1 MFFLDTGIEGI
12 EPVEYTRYRRYR
24 GIVRRRYRR
33 YRSYQRYRRYC
44 LIQEFLNYSKL
55 FRFVSCLCHYF
66 ILRTD
71 KLNKYGSSIAN
82 TVVILVSERREWNM
96 NLKNVKHL
104 TEKKRVLFCSVKL
117 VLFFSS
123 SFRLFNKSLYSNPH
137 SLNYMFLMPAQLP
150 S

>member
-1 MFFLDTGIEGI
+1 MIVLTGASGGIGLEILEKLSTLDDVLALHNASN
-12 EPVEYTRYRRYR
+12 P
-24 GIVRRRYRR
+24 
-33 YRSYQRYRRYC
+33 
-44 LIQEFLNYSKL
+44 K
-55 FRFVSCLCHYF
+55 
-66 ILRTD
+66 
-71 KLNKYGSSIAN
+71 
-82 TVVILVSERREWNM
+82 NM

-137 SLNYMFLMPAQLP
+137 NLNYMFLMPAQLP